1 MLQLHLEDLVNRVA
15 AHDVSR
21 VGVQLPFGLRRRARE
36 IAGALESCDVEV
48 VFSGTPS
55 YGACDVADSQMASA
69 DVDLLVHFGHSEM
82 LSEST
87 IPVIYWE
94 VVDDVD
100 IIKTLGQHR
109 EELHERGHSVGLV
122 TTVQHIHQLPSVRDY
137 LVSEGFDA
145 RIGEASVR
153 VSHPGQVL
161 GCSFE
166 TATSLDVDFFLYVGT
181 GYFHPVGVSLATDRP
196 VMYCDP
202 YNEQCIDVTPV
213 RDRIVR
219 KRYAVIEK
227 ARHAAHFAVVVSTRR
242 GQYRIEEAHDIKKLL
257 REHGKTCHIIVAEAV
272 DAALVQDFGFD
283 AYVVAACPRIAIDD
297 APSFE
302 KPVLTVTEVPLL
314 FDDGPYQFDEIHKL

>member
-1 MLQLHLEDLVNRVA
+1 MLQLHLEDLAEMVVA
-15 AHDVSR
+15 HGARR

-36 IAGALESCDVEV
+36 IAKTFGDRDIEV

-55 YGACDVADSQMASA
+55 YGACDVADAQMARA
-69 DVDLLVHFGHSEM
+69 DVDLLVHFGHSAM
-82 LSEST
+82 LPDSS
-87 IPVIYWE
+87 IPVLYWE

-100 IIKTLGQHR
+100 IIKTIRQHR
-109 EELHERGHSVGLV
+109 DELRSRGRSVGLV
-122 TTVQHIHQLPSVRDY
+122 TTVQHVHQLPSVRDY

-145 RIGEASVR
+145 RIGDASIR

-166 TATSLDVDFFLYVGT
+166 TATSLDVDFYLYVGT
-181 GYFHPVGVSLATDRP
+181 GYFHPVGISLATDRP

-202 YNEQCIDVTPV
+202 YTEQCIDVTPV

-227 ARHAAHFAVVVSTRR
+227 ARAATHFAVVVSTRR
-242 GQYRIEEAHDIKKLL
+242 GQYRIDEALNIKKLL

-314 FDDGPYQFDEIHKL
+314 FDDRPYQFDEIHKL